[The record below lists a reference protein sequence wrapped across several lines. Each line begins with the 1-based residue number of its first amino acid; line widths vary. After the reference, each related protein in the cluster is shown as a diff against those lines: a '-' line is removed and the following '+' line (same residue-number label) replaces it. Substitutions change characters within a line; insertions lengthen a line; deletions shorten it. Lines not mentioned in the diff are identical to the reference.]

1 MIKILIAENIPS
13 LNKGEM
19 AIYGGMLEIFKTLGD
34 FKVAMFSNSAV
45 VDRERYGDNVEIID
59 ISKSLYISSGTR
71 GPFIKII
78 VSMWALIQH
87 FIFLIIYKLLGQ
99 RVLSVFRQQIWR
111 FYVDADLVI
120 IGHNGTFGIGGGLGA
135 PLYLMPIYIP
145 LMAKFMG
152 KPVVI
157 FGGSIPRPRRFKR
170 IVSAIFRYVINKIDL
185 VTLRESKSFENLK
198 ELGAR
203 TDHVYVLPDLAFLLP
218 PAEFCRGEE
227 ILTEHGINREHG
239 PLIGFT
245 FTRQIASHACS
256 ELDNPE
262 EKYRYHAE
270 MMAKVTDAI
279 IEKLNATV
287 LFIPHC
293 IGIAIDLDDRLV
305 GEDIFNLCKNKEKV
319 KLITEE
325 YDPKELK
332 AIIGQ
337 CVLFIGER
345 LHSVIGAL
353 SMYVPSLV
361 VSFASDQ
368 RLEII
373 KDVCDESFIYHVEK
387 LDAQSL
393 LDKIK
398 WLWINKED
406 ISGQLKNKKGPIYE
420 GAMKNGELLRQVL
433 SKYMEL

>member
-1 MIKILIAENIPS
+1 
-13 LNKGEM
+13 
-19 AIYGGMLEIFKTLGD
+19 
-34 FKVAMFSNSAV
+34 
-45 VDRERYGDNVEIID
+45 
-59 ISKSLYISSGTR
+59 
-71 GPFIKII
+71 
-78 VSMWALIQH
+78 
-87 FIFLIIYKLLGQ
+87 
-99 RVLSVFRQQIWR
+99 
-111 FYVDADLVI
+111 
-120 IGHNGTFGIGGGLGA
+120 
-135 PLYLMPIYIP
+135 
-145 LMAKFMG
+145 
-152 KPVVI
+152 
-157 FGGSIPRPRRFKR
+157 
-170 IVSAIFRYVINKIDL
+170 
-185 VTLRESKSFENLK
+185 
-198 ELGAR
+198 
-203 TDHVYVLPDLAFLLP
+203 
-218 PAEFCRGEE
+218 
-227 ILTEHGINREHG
+227 
-239 PLIGFT
+239 
-245 FTRQIASHACS
+245 
-256 ELDNPE
+256 
-262 EKYRYHAE
+262 
-270 MMAKVTDAI
+270 MAKVTDAI

-293 IGIAIDLDDRLV
+293 IGIAMDLDDRLV

-406 ISGQLKNKKGPIYE
+406 ISGQLKNKKVLY
-420 GAMKNGELLRQVL
+420 MKGL
-433 SKYMEL
+433 